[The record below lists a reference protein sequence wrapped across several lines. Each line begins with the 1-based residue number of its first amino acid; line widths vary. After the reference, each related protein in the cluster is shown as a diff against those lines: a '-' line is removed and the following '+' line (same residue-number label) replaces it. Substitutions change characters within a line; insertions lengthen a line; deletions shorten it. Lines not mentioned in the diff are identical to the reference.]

1 VRAARRFAANRGALL
16 GAIGLFGLVA
26 FCVVY
31 PLVSPYDPYAI
42 DFSENLENPTLE
54 HPLGTD
60 FFGRDILTRLALGGR
75 TSMLVAF
82 GTLGVIL
89 VFGGLWGTIAGLA
102 GGKVD
107 EVMMRIVDALYAIP
121 RLPFAIMIL
130 VVVGLNGNEL
140 TLIAALAVVG
150 WLTTARLVRAQIV
163 SLQDVEYVKA
173 ARALGARRRHVAR
186 RHLLPNSA
194 GVLVVAV
201 FLELPV
207 ILLNEAFLS
216 VLGLGLN
223 PPDATWGNVA
233 QLGQDRGDLSSVVL
247 ASVAI
252 AVFAVCAN
260 LVADGLQDAFD
271 PRREVG
277 PRRRGLLRRLRAV
290 TVPR

>member
-1 VRAARRFAANRGALL
+1 MIPF
-16 GAIGLFGLVA
+16 
-26 FCVVY
+26 
-31 PLVSPYDPYAI
+31 VSPYDPYAI
-42 DFSENLENPTLE
+42 DFSQSLQNPTRE

-60 FFGRDILTRLALGGR
+60 FFGRDMLTRLALGGR
-75 TSMLVAF
+75 TSMLVAA
-82 GTLGVIL
+82 GAIAVIL
-89 VFGGLWGTIAGLA
+89 VVGGIWGTVAGLA
-102 GGKVD
+102 GGKTD

-130 VVVGLNGNEL
+130 VVVGLNGNEW

-163 SLQDVEYVKA
+163 SLHDVEYVKA
-173 ARALGARRRHVAR
+173 ARALGAHRGQIAA

-201 FLELPV
+201 FLELPAV
-207 ILLNEAFLS
+207 LLGEAFLS

-223 PPDATWGNVA
+223 PPEATWGNIA
-233 QLGQDRGDLSSVVL
+233 QLGQDRGDLSAVVL
-247 ASVAI
+247 ASAAI

-290 TVPR
+290 AVPR